1 MSPLNA
7 LINYSA
13 ELTNTP
19 PTTITK
25 KISSRIL
32 TAVCVPFELAAIFE
46 NAIKLPFQTTALII
60 KIPAKIC
67 KIVACSATFAEFE
80 SSLSGPAD
88 IFKTVLKIIG
98 FAIGS
103 FFTASLGILSPY
115 KNFRLHCAFGL
126 TNNNKAERDLRVA
139 EENRRKEIAIHE
151 KIVENRLKT
160 IIDAMR
166 QKAEPVTLLTQEQRQ
181 DIERMTHVPCPSIEA
196 IINPPIVLEKA
207 PLPLLNEESRIEIPC
222 QQNKVLTESSVPLN
236 QPTTK
241 TDSERLT
248 ESADKNTAELHVF
261 TEESIKNEKEEIHP
275 FENRQISVESGNVR

>member
-13 ELTNTP
+13 ELTHST
-19 PTTITK
+19 PTTIAK
-25 KISSRIL
+25 NISSRIL
-32 TAVCVPFELAAIFE
+32 TAVCVPFELAAVFE

-98 FAIGS
+98 YAIGS

-115 KNFRLHCAFGL
+115 KNFRLHCIFGL
-126 TNNNKAERDLRVA
+126 TNNNKVERDLRAA

-160 IIDAMR
+160 IIDVMR
-166 QKAEPVTLLTQEQRQ
+166 QKAEPVTFLTQEQRQ
-181 DIERMTHVPCPSIEA
+181 DIEKITHVPCPSIEM
-196 IINPPIVLEKA
+196 IITSPIVLEKA
-207 PLPLLNEESRIEIPC
+207 HLQQPNEESRIDIPR
-222 QQNKVLTESSVPLN
+222 QQKDFLIENIIPLN
-236 QPTTK
+236 QLTTE
-241 TDSERLT
+241 TDSELLT
-248 ESADKNTAELHVF
+248 ESADKNTAELLAF
-261 TEESIKNEKEEIHP
+261 PEESMKNEKEEIHP